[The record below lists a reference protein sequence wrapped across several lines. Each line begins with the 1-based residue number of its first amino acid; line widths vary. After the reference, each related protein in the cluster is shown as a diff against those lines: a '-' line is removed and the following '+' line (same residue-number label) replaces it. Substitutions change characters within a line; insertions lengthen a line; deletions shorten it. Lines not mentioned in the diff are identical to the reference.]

1 MIRHNLDDLAS
12 ADASCAK

>member
-1 MIRHNLDDLAS
+1 MIGHNLDDLAS